1 MREEATVPSLL
12 DRVRRRLPSRRH
24 AVDPFL
30 TLELQARLTRLATEL
45 DDMGSGR
52 RAVFALAH
60 HAEAA
65 TRAYEMTLAEACRLI
80 GAPVPEPSVARES
93 RILLMAAE
101 LWRAGWT
108 W

>member
-1 MREEATVPSLL
+1 ME
-12 DRVRRRLPSRRH
+12 RVRRRLPSRRQTI
-24 AVDPFL
+24 DPFV
-30 TLELQARLTRLATEL
+30 TLELQARLSRLAHEL

-52 RAVFALAH
+52 TPVFALAH

-65 TRAYEMTLAEACRLI
+65 TRAYEMTLAEACRLVE
-80 GAPVPEPSVARES
+80 APLPEPSTPRES

>member
-1 MREEATVPSLL
+1 MPNLME
-12 DRVRRRLPSRRH
+12 RVRRRLPSRRH
-24 AVDPFL
+24 AIDPFV
-30 TLELQARLTRLATEL
+30 TLELQARLTRLAREL
-45 DDMGSGR
+45 DDLGAGR
-52 RAVFALAH
+52 TPLFALAH

-80 GAPVPEPSVARES
+80 GAPVPEPSVPRES
-93 RILLMAAE
+93 RIFLMAAE